1 VGLGHHRHRR
11 HPGYRHPGAGFQ
23 DQATVRLSFPI
34 FDYSQSA
41 AGTENITYKAVD
53 MKKAVR
59 PLFILATI
67 LILVL
72 PAAGCIKVATPTN
85 TSEPVATLSNV
96 NTATAVS
103 SDGLPLSVA
112 SVFLANTPNIYVA
125 GSVSDAPQDTLV
137 TAQWVLVKDSTG
149 KLLNQVLFNDSSTV
163 TGTRNISFSHPSP
176 AGGWQGGQYAI
187 SLQLNGKEVTTAQF
201 TVQSV
206 QAANVPA
213 PTISYFKAVP
223 DTIDTGQSVTLSWST
238 TDATSVNISGVGNVA
253 DQGTTIVTPVNSAEY
268 TLKATNNVGTTTAKV
283 NIYVTSYISDKP
295 DLVITDFHVEG
306 NQAFYT
312 IKNIGGVPAK
322 PSTTFLYI
330 QGDNKASSLVDILP
344 SGSERTQAFPNF
356 QWTYGPIRNYTLPVR
371 VCADGLKAIGEY
383 NKDNNCMQINW

>member
-1 VGLGHHRHRR
+1 
-11 HPGYRHPGAGFQ
+11 
-23 DQATVRLSFPI
+23 
-34 FDYSQSA
+34 
-41 AGTENITYKAVD
+41 

-67 LILVL
+67 VL
-72 PAAGCIKVATPTN
+72 MVIPVAGCIKVGSPTN
-85 TSEPVATLSNV
+85 TGAPAATLSNV

-112 SVFLANTPNIYVA
+112 STFLASTPNIYVA
-125 GSVSDAPQDTLV
+125 GTVSDAPEDTQV
-137 TAQWVLVKDSTG
+137 TAQWVLVKNSTG
-149 KLLNQVLFNDSSTV
+149 NLLNQVLFNDSSTV
-163 TGTRNISFSHPSP
+163 AGTKNISFSHASP
-176 AGGWQGGQYAI
+176 AGGWQSGQYAI

-206 QAANVPA
+206 QNANVPA
-213 PTISYFKAVP
+213 PTISYFKALP

-238 TDATSVNISGVGNVA
+238 TDATNITISGVGNVA
-253 DQGTTIVTPVNSAEY
+253 GQGNTLVTPVNSTEY
-268 TLKATNNVGTTTAKV
+268 TLKATNTIGTTAATV

-306 NQAFYT
+306 DKAIYT
-312 IKNIGGVPAK
+312 IKNIGGVAAK
-322 PSTTFLYI
+322 QSTTFLYI

-344 SGSERTQAFPNF
+344 SGSERSLAFPNY
-356 QWTYGPIRNYTLPVR
+356 QWTYGTTRNYTLPVR
-371 VCADGLKAIGEY
+371 ICADGLKAIGEY

>member
-1 VGLGHHRHRR
+1 
-11 HPGYRHPGAGFQ
+11 
-23 DQATVRLSFPI
+23 
-34 FDYSQSA
+34 
-41 AGTENITYKAVD
+41 
-53 MKKAVR
+53 
-59 PLFILATI
+59 
-67 LILVL
+67 
-72 PAAGCIKVATPTN
+72 
-85 TSEPVATLSNV
+85 
-96 NTATAVS
+96 
-103 SDGLPLSVA
+103 LPLSVA

>member
-1 VGLGHHRHRR
+1 
-11 HPGYRHPGAGFQ
+11 
-23 DQATVRLSFPI
+23 
-34 FDYSQSA
+34 
-41 AGTENITYKAVD
+41 

-163 TGTRNISFSHPSP
+163 TGTRN
-176 AGGWQGGQYAI
+176 
-187 SLQLNGKEVTTAQF
+187 KT
-201 TVQSV
+201 
-206 QAANVPA
+206 
-213 PTISYFKAVP
+213 
-223 DTIDTGQSVTLSWST
+223 
-238 TDATSVNISGVGNVA
+238 
-253 DQGTTIVTPVNSAEY
+253 
-268 TLKATNNVGTTTAKV
+268 
-283 NIYVTSYISDKP
+283 
-295 DLVITDFHVEG
+295 
-306 NQAFYT
+306 
-312 IKNIGGVPAK
+312 
-322 PSTTFLYI
+322 
-330 QGDNKASSLVDILP
+330 
-344 SGSERTQAFPNF
+344 
-356 QWTYGPIRNYTLPVR
+356 
-371 VCADGLKAIGEY
+371 
-383 NKDNNCMQINW
+383 